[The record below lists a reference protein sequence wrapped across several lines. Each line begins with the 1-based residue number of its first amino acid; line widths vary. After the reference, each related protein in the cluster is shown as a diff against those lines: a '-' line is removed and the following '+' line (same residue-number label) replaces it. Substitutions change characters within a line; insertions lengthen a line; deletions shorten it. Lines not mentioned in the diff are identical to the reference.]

1 MRQDDFIGQA
11 FYWFTGVVKDVK
23 DPLQSAVSTATKIAC
38 MIERPKQVYLMG
50 VDNFADEEGNI
61 PKGAP
66 MKWGME
72 FVDIFNKYFN
82 TEFIQ
87 VNKKR
92 FKIWKDIKNL
102 TYLDS
107 YGKE

>member
-1 MRQDDFIGQA
+1 
-11 FYWFTGVVKDVK
+11 
-23 DPLQSAVSTATKIAC
+23 
-38 MIERPKQVYLMG
+38 
-50 VDNFADEEGNI
+50 
-61 PKGAP
+61 